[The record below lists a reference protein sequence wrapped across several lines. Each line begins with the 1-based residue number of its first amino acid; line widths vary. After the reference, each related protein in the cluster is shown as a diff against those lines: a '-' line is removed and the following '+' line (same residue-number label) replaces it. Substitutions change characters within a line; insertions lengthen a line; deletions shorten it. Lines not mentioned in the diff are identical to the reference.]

1 MHVFYLQRG
10 TAARQQ
16 ADDEQHDED
25 EEHDLGQTSR
35 TGGDA
40 AEAENCCDECDD
52 EQSDGGA

>member
-1 MHVFYLQRG
+1 MGH

-16 ADDEQHDED
+16 ADNEQHDED
-25 EEHDLGQTSR
+25 KEHDLGQTSC